1 MDQLFEFTVEDVEEL
16 KAIDLLFHN
25 IDGSME
31 IHRLY
36 TADDKQKLIVIDGG
50 GTEQ

>member
-1 MDQLFEFTVEDVEEL
+1 MEQTFEFTIENAEEIQ
-16 KAIDLLFHN
+16 AIDIMIHDR
-25 IDGSME
+25 DGSCE

-36 TADDKQKLIVIDGG
+36 TADEQKLIVVDGG